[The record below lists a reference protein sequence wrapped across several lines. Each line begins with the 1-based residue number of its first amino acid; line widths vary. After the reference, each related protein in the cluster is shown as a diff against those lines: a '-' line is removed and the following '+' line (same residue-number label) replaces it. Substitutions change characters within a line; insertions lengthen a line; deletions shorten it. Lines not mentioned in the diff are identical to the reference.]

1 MAKAIIEPAEV
12 RRFANELRRFNIE
25 LQNQTTSLQG
35 RFTALGESWQDQ
47 EQTKFADEFVQ
58 TMKVLKKFLETS
70 NRHVPYLM
78 KKAERIEEY
87 LNQR

>member
-12 RRFANELRRFNIE
+12 RRFANELKRFNIE

-35 RFTALGESWQDQ
+35 RFSALGESWQDQ

-58 TMKVLKKFLETS
+58 TMKVLKKFIETS